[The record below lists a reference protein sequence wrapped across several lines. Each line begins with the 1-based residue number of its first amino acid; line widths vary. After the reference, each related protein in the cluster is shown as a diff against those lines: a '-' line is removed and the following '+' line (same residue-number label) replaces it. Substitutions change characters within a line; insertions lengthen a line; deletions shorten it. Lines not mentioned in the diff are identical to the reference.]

1 MTTVT
6 VDEPEGFDKLVSL
19 GMYEHVAQDALQ
31 GYFAHARR
39 LLKPRGVFLAHGIA
53 RSATDPPR
61 ADPSFLETY
70 VFPDHGLV
78 PVSTMLTAAERAGLE
93 VRDVESLRE
102 HYMLTLRRWRERLEA
117 NHDEAQRVTNEAV
130 YRVWRLMFAGS
141 AYRFAKGHVN
151 VYQTLLA
158 KRDGDGASGVPLF
171 APDWYV

>member
-1 MTTVT
+1 
-6 VDEPEGFDKLVSL
+6 
-19 GMYEHVAQDALQ
+19 MYEHVAQDALQ
-31 GYFAHARR
+31 GYFAHAWR

-102 HYMLTLRRWRERLEA
+102 HYMLTLRRWRERLDA
-117 NHDEAQRVTNEAV
+117 NRDEASGSRTRPSTASGGSCSPAAPTASRRVT
-130 YRVWRLMFAGS
+130 
-141 AYRFAKGHVN
+141 
-151 VYQTLLA
+151 
-158 KRDGDGASGVPLF
+158 
-171 APDWYV
+171 